1 MTLAL
6 VHTARDFRRACFEA
20 RQDGELAL
28 VPTMGFLHA
37 GHQSLI
43 HAAARHSPQVAV
55 TIFVN
60 PAQFG
65 ANEDLSRYPRDRD
78 GDLRKC
84 EEAGAKLVFAPL
96 DSSEMYPPGYQT
108 YVEPGTLAAPLD
120 GKKRPGHFRGVCTVV
135 AKLFTLSRAE
145 SAFFGEKDFQQLA
158 VIKRMAL
165 DLNLGTEVIG
175 RPIVREADGLAMSSR
190 NSYLSREE
198 RLQATALWKAL
209 AAARAAFAAGER
221 TIARIEEVARKEL
234 DGLRIDYAEIRDA
247 QDLRRPAAA
256 EVTDRLF
263 LAAFLGKTRL
273 IDNGALGGD
282 GFAGDG
288 RSANARSIE

>member
-1 MTLAL
+1 MTLAV
-6 VHTARDFRRACFEA
+6 VHSAHDFRRACQEA

-43 HAAARHSPQVAV
+43 KAAALRAPQVAV

-65 ANEDLSRYPRDRD
+65 PAEDLSRYPRDLD
-78 GDLRKC
+78 GDLRKS
-84 EEAGAKLVFAPL
+84 EEAGARLVFAPR

-108 YVEPGTLAAPLD
+108 YVEPGPLAQPLD
-120 GKKRPGHFRGVCTVV
+120 GEKRPGHFRGVCTVV
-135 AKLFTLSRAE
+135 AKLFTLSRAD

-158 VIKRMAL
+158 VIRRMAL
-165 DLNLGTEVIG
+165 DLNLCTEVVG
-175 RPIVREADGLAMSSR
+175 QPIVREADGLAMSSR

-198 RLQATALWKAL
+198 RAQATALWKAL
-209 AAARAAFAAGER
+209 SKARAAFTAGER
-221 TIARIEEVARKEL
+221 SISRLEEAARSEL
-234 DGLRIDYAEIRDA
+234 SGLRVDYAEIRDA
-247 QDLRRPAAA
+247 ADLQRPASAD
-256 EVTDRLF
+256 VTSRLF

-273 IDNGALGGD
+273 IDNGALGE
-282 GFAGDG
+282 
-288 RSANARSIE
+288 SC